1 MDSSPGNESRSGRKH
16 HWSYSKSTAYDA
28 CPLKVFF
35 RGSASDESSEGTGE
49 SSRPVNLNAIVG
61 IAVHR
66 GIASQVD
73 EWAAGGS
80 ATYVGAKEA
89 AEEWIED
96 IWDVRDERVIEAI
109 NGEQLSA
116 GQRRK
121 FIGISKRYLRT
132 FFKAIWPEFRDHKYV
147 LHEDLQRFE
156 VRGNPV
162 YVKVDFCTR
171 DQNDNLVITDWKTSK
186 PPILEFESLQL
197 NVYGLWARECM
208 ESDINKIKIQF
219 GHTRTGGTPSHS
231 VASEDLDDVAEQIEQ
246 ECREW
251 NEKDGIDDY
260 PADPETEKCH
270 GCQFLKRCDAGQ
282 ATVD

>member
-1 MDSSPGNESRSGRKH
+1 MDSSPGNKTSSGRTH
-16 HWSYSKSTAYDA
+16 HWSYSKSTAYAA
-28 CPLKVFF
+28 CPLKVLF
-35 RGSASDESSEGTGE
+35 RGSASDESSEETGE
-49 SSRPVNLNAIVG
+49 SSRPINLNAIVG

-66 GIASQVD
+66 GIASQID

-89 AEEWIED
+89 SEEWIED

-109 NGEQLSA
+109 NGEQLSSS
-116 GQRRK
+116 QRRK
-121 FIGISKRYLRT
+121 FIGISKRHLRT
-132 FFKAIWPEFRDHKYV
+132 FFKAIWPGFRDHQYV

-171 DQNDNLVITDWKTSK
+171 DPDDNLVITDWKTSK
-186 PPILEFESLQL
+186 PPVLEFESLQL

-208 ESDINKIKIQF
+208 ESDISKIKIQF

-231 VASEDLDDVAEQIEQ
+231 VTLEDLDDVAEQIEQ
-246 ECREW
+246 ECWEW
-251 NEKDGIDDY
+251 NEKDRIDDY
-260 PADPETEKCH
+260 PADPGTEKCH
-270 GCQFLKRCDAGQ
+270 ECQFLNQCEAGQ
-282 ATVD
+282 ATID

>member
-1 MDSSPGNESRSGRKH
+1 MDGSQENAAGAESDH

-28 CPLKVFF
+28 CPLKVYF
-35 RGSASDESSEGTGE
+35 RGGGPDESSGVSGE
-49 SSRPVNLNAIVG
+49 PSRPINLNAIVG
-61 IAVHR
+61 LAVHR

-80 ATYVGAKEA
+80 ATYVGAKEV

-96 IWDVRDERVIEAI
+96 IWEGRDERVIEAI
-109 NGEQLSA
+109 NGEHLSA
-116 GQRRK
+116 GQRHK
-121 FIGISKRYLRT
+121 FIGITKRHLRT
-132 FFKAIWPEFRDHKYV
+132 FFKAIWPEFRGHEYV
-147 LHEDLQRFE
+147 LHEELQRFE

-171 DQNDNLVITDWKTSK
+171 DQDDNLIITDWKTTK
-186 PPILEFESLQL
+186 PPLLEFESLQL

-208 ESDINKIKIQF
+208 ESDVSKIRIQF

-231 VASEDLDDVAEQIEQ
+231 VTSEELDDVAEQIER

-251 NEKDGIDDY
+251 NEKDGVDDY
-260 PADPETEKCH
+260 PAGPEPDKCH
-270 GCQFLKRCDAGQ
+270 KCQFLKRCDAGQ
-282 ATVD
+282 AVIE

>member
-1 MDSSPGNESRSGRKH
+1 MDDSQGNASSSGRRH
-16 HWSYSKSTAYDA
+16 HWSYSKSTAYDT

-35 RGSASDESSEGTGE
+35 RGSASDESLDAGGE
-49 SSRPVNLNAIVG
+49 SSRPINLNAIVG

-66 GIASQVD
+66 GIASQVS

-96 IWDVRDERVIEAI
+96 IWDVRDGRVIEAI
-109 NGEQLSA
+109 NGELLSA

-121 FIGISKRYLRT
+121 FIGISKRHLRT
-132 FFKAIWPEFRDHKYV
+132 FFKAIWPEFRGHQYV

-171 DQNDNLVITDWKTSK
+171 DPDDNLVITDWKTSK
-186 PPILEFESLQL
+186 PPVLEFESLQL

-208 ESDINKIKIQF
+208 EPDISKIKIQF

-231 VASEDLDDVAEQIEQ
+231 VTPEDLDDVAEQIDQ

-251 NEKDGIDDY
+251 DEKKGIDDY
-260 PADPETEKCH
+260 TADPEPEKCH
-270 GCQFLKRCDAGQ
+270 ECQFLDRCDAGL
-282 ATVD
+282 ADVE